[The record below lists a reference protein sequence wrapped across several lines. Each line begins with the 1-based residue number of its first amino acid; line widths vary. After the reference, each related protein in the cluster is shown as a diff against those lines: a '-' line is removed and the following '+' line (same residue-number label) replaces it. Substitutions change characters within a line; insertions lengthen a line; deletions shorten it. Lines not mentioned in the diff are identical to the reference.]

1 MMDAMSQPHD
11 VASTEA
17 VPVFD
22 FRKKGA
28 SALTPRPMHLERPV
42 FFVGFMGAGK
52 TSVSR
57 KVARLAGMS
66 SIDLDSYIE
75 RRSDKPIKD
84 IFAESGEES
93 FRALETATLRELA
106 QGEPTLIS
114 CGGGIV
120 LAPANRDILKTSG
133 FVVYLQVTADEA
145 ASRISDISTRPLFG
159 NPEQARRT
167 IAERLPLYE
176 EVADVCLDTS
186 RRSTGSL
193 AHEVLDILKQEG
205 ILWQPE

>member
-1 MMDAMSQPHD
+1 MDATSQPN
-11 VASTEA
+11 VPASSNT
-17 VPVFD
+17 PQVFD
-22 FRKKGA
+22 FRKKDA
-28 SALTPRPMHLERPV
+28 SEPAPCPMRLQRPV

-52 TSVSR
+52 TSVAR
-57 KVARLAGMS
+57 KVARLTNMA

-75 RRSDKPIKD
+75 RRSDKPIKE

-120 LAPANRDILKTSG
+120 LAPVNRDILKSSG

-145 ASRISDISTRPLFG
+145 ASRISDKSTRPLFG

-176 EVADVCLDTS
+176 DVADVCIDTS
-186 RRSTGSL
+186 RRSTGAL
-193 AHEVLDILKQEG
+193 AHEVVDILKKEG
-205 ILWQPE
+205 VLWQPE